1 MGNPIFKVGQYVDV
15 FHCDELESVKDV
27 FMAEAKLLSKIT
39 IGKKMVLSTI
49 EECSKGKEVDL
60 GIVNTTLNYKK
71 GISIIVHTEQ
81 GWWYIVRNENLET
94 LLGGPLEWGD

>member
-1 MGNPIFKVGQYVDV
+1 MGNPTFKVGRYVNV
-15 FHCDELESVKDV
+15 FHCDELGSVKDV
-27 FMAEAKLLSKIT
+27 FMLEAKLSSRIT
-39 IGKKMVLSTI
+39 IGKELVVTFSGEYPNK
-49 EECSKGKEVDL
+49 KEVSL
-60 GIVNTTLNYKK
+60 GTIYTTQDYKK